1 MKKIFAA
8 LAAGALALSLTAC
21 GGKADDSTLK
31 VGASPTPH
39 AKILQYVKDN
49 LAKEAGLNLE
59 IVEFSDYIKPNEA
72 LAGGDLDA
80 NYFQTVPYLETQQ
93 AGNSAYENFV
103 PGSGIHLEP
112 LGVYSSKI
120 SNLKDLKDGDLIGI
134 IDDPTN
140 QVRALTLLAGQG
152 IIKLP
157 SNEAEHNVAAIEG
170 SAEYNPHGY
179 KFQVAEGTKLVRAL
193 DDVQIGVINGN
204 YAQEGGL
211 APVDAI
217 ALESVENN
225 PAANILV
232 WSKDTKKLDAVK
244 KLDELLHSDEVKAYI
259 EKTWADKSVIPA
271 F

>member
-8 LAAGALALSLTAC
+8 LTAGALAFGLTAC
-21 GGKADDSTLK
+21 GGADSDSTLK

-39 AKILQYVKDN
+39 AKILQYIKDN
-49 LAKEAGLNLE
+49 LAKDAGLDLE
-59 IVEFSDYIKPNEA
+59 IIEFSDYIKPNEA

-80 NYFQTVPYLETQQ
+80 NYFQTVPYLESQQ
-93 AGNSAYENFV
+93 AENNAYSNFV
-103 PGSGIHLEP
+103 PGEGVHLEP

-120 SNLKDLKDGDLIGI
+120 ADLKELKDGDIIGI

-140 QVRALTLLAGQG
+140 QDRALTLLADQG
-152 IIKLP
+152 LIKLP
-157 SNEAEHNVAAIEG
+157 SGEGQKNVAAIEG

-211 APVDAI
+211 APADAI
-217 ALESVENN
+217 ALENAENN
-225 PAANILV
+225 PASNILV
-232 WSKDTKKLDAVK
+232 WSSDTKKLDAVK
-244 KLDELLHSDEVKAYI
+244 KLDELLRSDEVKAYI